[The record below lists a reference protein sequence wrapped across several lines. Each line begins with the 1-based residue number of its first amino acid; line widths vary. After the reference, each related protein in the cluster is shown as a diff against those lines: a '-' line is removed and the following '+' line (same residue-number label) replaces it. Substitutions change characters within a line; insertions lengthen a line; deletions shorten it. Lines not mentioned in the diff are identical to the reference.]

1 MNKEIEHI
9 DVSQEAKLIMDRID
23 RYEKQKRSTVHMIK
37 PLTAIAAVAVLFLLP
52 FFLNDDGSYGVTRIS
67 ANEYRLNVFGEEIYF
82 NLHGYVE
89 NPNLIQLTDDIYT
102 YENQV
107 KYLDVTSQ
115 IEVDMIEVEDYL
127 FLTLSQNDKILDYL
141 LVNNISKKGFVSET
155 TIGLARV
162 NREFEPVKLSV

>member
-67 ANEYRLNVFGEEIYF
+67 ANEYRLNVFNVCLFWGCGLWVVGCGF
-82 NLHGYVE
+82 GSGY
-89 NPNLIQLTDDIYT
+89 
-102 YENQV
+102 
-107 KYLDVTSQ
+107 SCFF
-115 IEVDMIEVEDYL
+115 M
-127 FLTLSQNDKILDYL
+127 
-141 LVNNISKKGFVSET
+141 G
-155 TIGLARV
+155 
-162 NREFEPVKLSV
+162 

>member
-1 MNKEIEHI
+1 MNKEIQHI

-89 NPNLIQLTDDIYT
+89 NPNYSRHSLQ
-102 YENQV
+102 
-107 KYLDVTSQ
+107 
-115 IEVDMIEVEDYL
+115 
-127 FLTLSQNDKILDYL
+127 TL
-141 LVNNISKKGFVSET
+141 
-155 TIGLARV
+155 R
-162 NREFEPVKLSV
+162 